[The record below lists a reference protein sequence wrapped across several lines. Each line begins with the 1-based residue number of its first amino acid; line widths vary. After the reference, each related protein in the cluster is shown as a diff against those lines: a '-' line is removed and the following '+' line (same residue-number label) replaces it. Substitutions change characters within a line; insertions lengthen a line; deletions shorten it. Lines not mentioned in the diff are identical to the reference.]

1 MMRFRAVL
9 AIACIQ
15 IHRLISESDD
25 YLTVSAVDNIS
36 NLVIFGIAG
45 ALGGAGLV
53 HAICKVWKVCDF
65 WIFGGD
71 YSCGVSLTEMGQIS
85 GAARFYVCGPLVLGV
100 LASWGLVLSYVSL
113 SAKHS
118 HKISITG
125 SKLTELLFTV
135 PLSPKSQSLIS
146 IMWMYG
152 WRSKPYCINVGPD
165 YWQECTSRHG
175 TQVRRHLSPI
185 SSRWFSGTGNY
196 FLARQCKQFGEQKSL
211 SRMLLWMVAESMW
224 AHESEIK
231 NQVWLTR
238 FIDESRLPVSI
249 VALVFLIQLCVYTPS
264 LGG

>member
-45 ALGGAGLV
+45 ALGGAGLI

-85 GAARFYVCGPLVLGV
+85 GATRFYVCGPLALGV

-118 HKISITG
+118 DKISITG

-135 PLSPKSQSLIS
+135 P
-146 IMWMYG
+146 
-152 WRSKPYCINVGPD
+152 CINVGPD

-175 TQVRRHLSPI
+175 AQVRRHLLPI
-185 SSRWFSGTGNY
+185 
-196 FLARQCKQFGEQKSL
+196 
-211 SRMLLWMVAESMW
+211 
-224 AHESEIK
+224 
-231 NQVWLTR
+231 
-238 FIDESRLPVSI
+238 
-249 VALVFLIQLCVYTPS
+249 
-264 LGG
+264 